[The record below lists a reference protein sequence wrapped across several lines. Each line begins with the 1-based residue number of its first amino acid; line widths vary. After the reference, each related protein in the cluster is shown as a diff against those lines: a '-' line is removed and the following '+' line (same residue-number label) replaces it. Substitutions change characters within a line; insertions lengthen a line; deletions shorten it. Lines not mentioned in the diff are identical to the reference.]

1 MQVRQTKILAE
12 LPSLLV
18 SRKRPWLIAGISAI
32 SLFGVVAATA
42 VVPQVSPATPFSAR
56 PVIETLALSPVS
68 IESPGD
74 LPFVH
79 DDRILPGDTLP
90 AIFRRLGI
98 NDPEALTFIQS
109 DAEGSQAL
117 RQMRA
122 GRSITAMITADGRL
136 ASLSL
141 PLTQGGNHFTFEREP
156 ESQAFRV
163 RTQDTGALD
172 TVVEMRAGTIHHSLF
187 GATDAVGLPDNI
199 ATKLAELFGTEINFH
214 TDLRKGD
221 TFSVVYETV
230 YKQGSVVRTGRVLA
244 AEFVNQGKRSVV
256 VLHEGSDGKEQYYS
270 GDGRS
275 LRQAFLRSPLEFSRI
290 TSGFGRRLHPIHKS
304 WRSHNGVDF
313 AAPTGTPIKATSD
326 GVVTF
331 VGKQGGYGNIVIL
344 RHRGKLTTAYA
355 HLNGFARSIKKGMSV
370 DQGEIIG
377 YVGSTGWAT
386 GPHLHYEVRVDNVA
400 HDPLRI
406 ALPMANTL
414 EGKELVKFQKN
425 TAPLLQRI
433 ALMNYST
440 PDVLASR

>member
-42 VVPQVSPATPFSAR
+42 VVPQASPAAPFSAR
-56 PVIETLALSPVS
+56 PVIETLAMTPISVDAPS
-68 IESPGD
+68 E

-98 NDPEALTFIQS
+98 NDPDALAFIQS

-122 GRSITAMITADGRL
+122 GRSITAMISSEGKL
-136 ASLSL
+136 VSLSL
-141 PLTQGGNHFTFEREP
+141 PLVQGGNRFTIEREE
-156 ESQAFRV
+156 ESQTFRV
-163 RTQDTGALD
+163 RTQETAALE
-172 TVVEMRAGTIHHSLF
+172 TVVEMRTGTIRHSLF

-199 ATKLAELFGTEINFH
+199 ATKLAELFGTEIDFH

-230 YKQGSVVRTGRVLA
+230 YDQGSVVRTGRVLA
-244 AEFVNQGKRSVV
+244 AEFVNQGKRAVV
-256 VLHEGSDGKEQYYS
+256 VLHEGPGGKEQYYS

-275 LRQAFLRSPLEFSRI
+275 LRQAFLRSPLEFSRV

-331 VGKQGGYGNIVIL
+331 VGTQGGYGNIVIL

-355 HLNGFARSIKKGMSV
+355 HLNGFARNIKQGMSV
-370 DQGEIIG
+370 DQGEVIG

-400 HDPLRI
+400 QDPLRI

-414 EGKELVKFQKN
+414 EGKELAQFRKN
-425 TAPLLQRI
+425 AAPLLQRI

-440 PDVLASR
+440 TNTLASR